1 MTRWELA
8 DILRGVARRCGRSSD
23 FWEQFSEL
31 ILNNTE
37 PRIIVMGHK
46 LNVDHNDLL
55 LNLHQIIF
63 PESNALNLQEDK
75 DLIAVYDQVINLI
88 KGAYKITDHA

>member
-1 MTRWELA
+1 
-8 DILRGVARRCGRSSD
+8 
-23 FWEQFSEL
+23 
-31 ILNNTE
+31 
-37 PRIIVMGHK
+37 MGHK